1 MISFRRPLFKQS
13 IKVFGSCHE
22 NKQIAKGLRGHESR
36 NLLVIRNL
44 CLVLEH
50 VDAKLLFL
58 LVANRTQVTNYET
71 PIFLWFVVLS
81 LQWEILENEL
91 SNKAD
96 GSQGLSFHKRTYM

>member
-1 MISFRRPLFKQS
+1 MRSYWFYW
-13 IKVFGSCHE
+13 
-22 NKQIAKGLRGHESR
+22 
-36 NLLVIRNL
+36 
-44 CLVLEH
+44 
-50 VDAKLLFL
+50 
-58 LVANRTQVTNYET
+58 VANRTQVTNYET